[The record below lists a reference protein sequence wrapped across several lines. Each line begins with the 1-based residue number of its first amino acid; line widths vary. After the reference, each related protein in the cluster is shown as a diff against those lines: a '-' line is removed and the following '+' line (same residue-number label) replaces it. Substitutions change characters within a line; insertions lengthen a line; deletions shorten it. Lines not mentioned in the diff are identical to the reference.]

1 MMQNYHVQGF
11 NLWDENYK
19 RYATPDAGL
28 NGSNFDAPLN
38 VIALK
43 ESGAE
48 DSNVSAKADGVY
60 MMPYRVL
67 TNNIAFNG
75 YNWNPNKYLNPI
87 AFDHFRLTT
96 AEEGSSDYTTSV
108 IYQNPG

>member
-1 MMQNYHVQGF
+1 
-11 NLWDENYK
+11 
-19 RYATPDAGL
+19 
-28 NGSNFDAPLN
+28 
-38 VIALK
+38 
-43 ESGAE
+43 
-48 DSNVSAKADGVY
+48 

-96 AEEGSSDYTTSV
+96 AEEGSSDYTTSA
-108 IYQNPG
+108 IYQNPGWKIETNSLPEYSHDTSWRAIPNFWERSPAFFMNIQI